1 MVYGLSQGC
10 QFTNTRMSGETAKFS
25 YKLKLS
31 LAKSELEKRHDIRP
45 HGPPLEN
52 IGAIFSFGLYR
63 SVVADPEREKCGESD
78 PQF

>member
-1 MVYGLSQGC
+1 
-10 QFTNTRMSGETAKFS
+10 MSGETAKFS

-52 IGAIFSFGLYR
+52 IAAIFSFGLYR
-63 SVVADPEREKCGESD
+63 SVVADPECEKCGESD